1 MLGGVPLNGFAIR
14 FNAAG
19 LDLYGVQRIP
29 PLAEHVET
37 RLLEDGQGETSKP
50 SWVRASAAIASRN
63 LSKAELQLAGVCPPV
78 GELQLLAINHAGIH
92 GQTKLF
98 CRDFGASRKAAVF
111 FTSAETYV
119 FLRMQLDSRLRLGS
133 TSF

>member
-37 RLLEDGQGETSKP
+37 RLLEDGQGD
-50 SWVRASAAIASRN
+50 I
-63 LSKAELQLAGVCPPV
+63 KAFL
-78 GELQLLAINHAGIH
+78 
-92 GQTKLF
+92 GQGQRGHCLPEPEQ
-98 CRDFGASRKAAVF
+98 G
-111 FTSAETYV
+111 
-119 FLRMQLDSRLRLGS
+119 
-133 TSF
+133 

>member
-1 MLGGVPLNGFAIR
+1 VLGGVPLNGFAIR

-63 LSKAELQLAGVCPPV
+63 LSKAELQLAWVCPPV
-78 GELQLLAINHAGIH
+78 GELQLLAINHAGSWPN
-92 GQTKLF
+92 QTVLPRFWREPKSSCLF
-98 CRDFGASRKAAVF
+98 YQCRDLCIPADAA
-111 FTSAETYV
+111 
-119 FLRMQLDSRLRLGS
+119 
-133 TSF
+133 